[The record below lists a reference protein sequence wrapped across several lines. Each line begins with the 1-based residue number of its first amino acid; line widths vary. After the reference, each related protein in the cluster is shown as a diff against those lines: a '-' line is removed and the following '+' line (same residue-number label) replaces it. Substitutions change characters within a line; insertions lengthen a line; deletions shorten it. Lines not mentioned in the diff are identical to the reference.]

1 MILLCSYNSFGFP
14 QKHIILKL
22 LCIRTLRIIIL
33 GANGF
38 IICDFGGCWSD
49 IALISLNLLNIALT
63 NAHLMPVSTRFAY
76 LIPKK
81 EKRPCWFIQQ
91 GRLIFSFAF
100 LVIIGFAPN
109 HSTTLFIGII
119 LFLWA
124 EVNIKWIIR
133 MIYTGITIW
142 FCNAFSTVLLS
153 TDRYLVV
160 E

>member
-1 MILLCSYNSFGFP
+1 MYKNTTHYHF
-14 QKHIILKL
+14 
-22 LCIRTLRIIIL
+22 R
-33 GANGF
+33 ANGF

-76 LIPKK
+76 FIPIK

-109 HSTTLFIGII
+109 HILKII
-119 LFLWA
+119 SFP
-124 EVNIKWIIR
+124 
-133 MIYTGITIW
+133 
-142 FCNAFSTVLLS
+142 
-153 TDRYLVV
+153 
-160 E
+160 